1 MPSVTDPRPPRR
13 RRRRLADGDEVVRTH
28 RNRFDRLVQ
37 RAIRSLPTR
46 FAERLENV
54 AIVVADEST
63 AGQRRAAGLREG
75 EDLYGLYEGVPQ
87 PQRSAGY
94 GMVLPDKIT
103 LFQRTIEA
111 DCRSEREI
119 AEQVRH
125 TLIHELAHHF
135 GIDDARLD
143 ELGFD

>member
-1 MPSVTDPRPPRR
+1 MRPTERPTRR
-13 RRRRLADGDEVVRTH
+13 RRVDDPRQIDRLHRT
-28 RNRFDRLVQ
+28 RFDRLVR
-37 RAIRSLPTR
+37 RAIRQLPPR

-54 AIVVADEST
+54 AIVVSDEASPQ
-63 AGQRRAAGLREG
+63 QRRAAGLEPG
-75 EDLYGLYEGVPQ
+75 ADLYGLYEGVPQ
-87 PQRSAGY
+87 PHRSAGY

-111 DCRSEREI
+111 DCRSEAEI
-119 AEQVRH
+119 AYQVRK

-143 ELGFD
+143 ELGYE

>member
-1 MPSVTDPRPPRR
+1 MGSVTDPRPTR
-13 RRRRLADGDEVVRTH
+13 RRRRLAPGDELVRTH
-28 RNRFDRLVQ
+28 RHRFDRLVQ
-37 RAIRSLPTR
+37 RAIRLLPPR
-46 FAERLENV
+46 FAARLENV
-54 AIVVADEST
+54 AIVVADEAT
-63 AGQRRAAGLREG
+63 PQQRRAAGIRPD

-103 LFQRTIEA
+103 LFQRAIEA